1 MYCLPCSLNCLPVS
15 TTVCLSQLFALS
27 CLLALNCLPFN
38 YCSPA
43 PQPTQ
48 SHVPPQVLRMANPDD
63 VSIST
68 ASDALEL
75 RGPPRLEL
83 LWLNANLIDDVGAE
97 KIGNCL
103 VDSEELALTD
113 LHLGSNMITDVGAKA
128 LFDVTIPVVRLDHN
142 HVMQSFTLQ
151 ELHARQVCSTV
162 CCLSQLLF
170 ALNCL
175 PVSTTVCL
183 SRLFACLDCS
193 PVSTVCLSQL

>member
-1 MYCLPCSLNCLPVS
+1 
-15 TTVCLSQLFALS
+15 
-27 CLLALNCLPFN
+27 
-38 YCSPA
+38 
-43 PQPTQ
+43 
-48 SHVPPQVLRMANPDD
+48 MANPDD

-162 CCLSQLLF
+162 CLDYCLPSTVCLSRLLF
-170 ALNCL
+170 ACLDYCL

-183 SRLFACLDCS
+183 SRLSACLDCL
-193 PVSTVCLSQL
+193 PVSTVRLSRLSACLNSNMSYNCSLPGCSGDSTRP